1 MNIKNKYIKVAR
13 EANVDLEIY
22 TMTFKKTLWLNH
34 KTLSHIKVQN
44 TSPAHFFKYKMVHL
58 IQYSLD

>member
-22 TMTFKKTLWLNH
+22 TN
-34 KTLSHIKVQN
+34 
-44 TSPAHFFKYKMVHL
+44 L
-58 IQYSLD
+58 IYDISENSVAES